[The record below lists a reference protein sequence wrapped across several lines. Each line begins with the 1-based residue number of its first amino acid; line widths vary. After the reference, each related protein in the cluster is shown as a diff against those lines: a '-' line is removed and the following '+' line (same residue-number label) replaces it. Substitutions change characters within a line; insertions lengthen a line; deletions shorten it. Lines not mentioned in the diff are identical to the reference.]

1 MRKITYNIDESVIAK
16 SVDHYGEEIQAT
28 VCMEECAELIQA
40 VSKMIRRNGELSEK
54 DHDHLEEEVAD
65 VLICVEMLKHIYSIP
80 DLNIEEWID
89 RKQKRMINRMEKW
102 KL

>member
-1 MRKITYNIDESVIAK
+1 
-16 SVDHYGEEIQAT
+16 
-28 VCMEECAELIQA
+28 
-40 VSKMIRRNGELSEK
+40 MIRRNGKLSEK

-65 VLICVEMLKHIYSIP
+65 VLICVEMLKQIYSIP
-80 DLNIEEWID
+80 DLSIEEWID